1 MPDYIFYLY
10 YQTISNIHVL
20 KTLYRGRPDIQA
32 VLSDMV
38 IRLEDLSN
46 VIDYAIKSKDTS
58 ETLMIS
64 YERVFAILDITKSMI
79 LISRKKLGKTTLFIY

>member
-10 YQTISNIHVL
+10 YQTLSNIHVL
-20 KTLYRGRPDIQA
+20 KRLYRGRQDIQA

-38 IRLEDLSN
+38 IRLEDLLK
-46 VIDYAIKSKDTS
+46 VIDYASKNRDMD